1 MRIAVAMS
9 GGVDSSVA
17 ALLLAGEGHEV
28 VGLTLKVWEDSRC
41 CSIDDADDAR
51 HVARKLGIPHFVI
64 DAREVFEELVID
76 PFVETYR
83 EGLTP
88 NPCVLC
94 NRKLKFDW
102 LARKARELGCEA
114 IATGHYARI
123 VTGPGGLLELWR
135 GVDHSKDQ
143 SYFVVPDSLEHL
155 SRLRF
160 PLGGYAKPRIRELA
174 AERGLP
180 VASKPDSQDLC
191 FVGEGGLA
199 GFLSQRVGK
208 PEPGAITDLSGK
220 RLGTHE
226 GLHSYTLG
234 QRRGLSVS
242 STAPLYV
249 VRKDLRGNRLVLGRR
264 EDLFASVFRV
274 AGAVWLDPE
283 AGGKTLS
290 CAVRTRSTGEITP
303 CAAVPEG
310 SGYRVEL
317 SSPQFAV
324 TPGQLAVFYEGER
337 VLGAGWIAGDEA
349 LAGEPSL

>member
-17 ALLLAGEGHEV
+17 ALLLASEGHEV

-41 CSIDDADDAR
+41 CSVDDADDAR
-51 HVARKLGIPHFVI
+51 RVARNLKIPHFVI
-64 DAREVFEELVID
+64 DAREVFEELVIN

-102 LARKARELGCEA
+102 LARKAGELGCEA
-114 IATGHYARI
+114 VATGHYARI
-123 VTGPGGLLELWR
+123 TAGPGGLPQLWR
-135 GVDHSKDQ
+135 GLDHSKDQ

-160 PLGGYAKPRIRELA
+160 PLGGYTKAKIRELA
-174 AERGLP
+174 AGRGLP
-180 VASKPDSQDLC
+180 VAGKPDSQDLC
-191 FVGEGGLA
+191 FTGEGGLA
-199 GFLSQRVGK
+199 GFLAQRVK
-208 PEPGAITDLSGK
+208 RAEPGEITDLTGK

-226 GLHSYTLG
+226 GLHAYTLG

-249 VRKDLRGNRLVLGRR
+249 VKKDLEGNRLMLGRR
-264 EDLFASVFRV
+264 EDLFSREFHVT
-274 AGAVWLDPE
+274 GAVWLDPE
-283 AGGKTLS
+283 IGGKTFD
-290 CAVRTRSTGEITP
+290 CAARTRSTGEITP
-303 CAAVPEG
+303 CTVTPEG
-310 SGYRVEL
+310 SGFRVEL
-317 SSPQFAV
+317 ASPQFAV

-337 VLGAGWIAGDEA
+337 VLGSGWIKAPA
-349 LAGEPSL
+349 SSFGE